1 MARGPLTRRTDGPLT
16 RSPRGAPDPESG
28 ARSNRPPR
36 PSRPEAAPSFEQA
49 LDEFLLA
56 GRARGLS
63 PKTLDWYQMVGRRF
77 SRIQAE
83 RGADPAIGAVTTAQA
98 RAFVVELQ
106 DSGLSPVSV
115 AGFVRGLKVI
125 FGWCAAEGL
134 TDDNPLRR
142 LPGPRVPQ
150 RLVPTLS
157 QDQLSRLLGAASARD
172 RLLITILLDTGL
184 RVSELA
190 DLRLDDLI
198 AEGFLRVRGKG
209 SKERLVPLGSVTH
222 RRLGEYVA
230 HDRPRPVAA
239 FVDHLFL
246 ARDGRPMTAVAVKH
260 AFRRIG
266 ARAGLAD
273 IRTNPHTFRHTFAK
287 LYLVNG
293 GDLFSLQRILGHT
306 TLDMVRRYV
315 DLDAGDV
322 KRIHVQASPV
332 DRLAAASRDFARA

>member
-1 MARGPLTRRTDGPLT
+1 MADGPLT
-16 RSPRGAPDPESG
+16 RQTEGPLTRARRTAPDYKSG
-28 ARSNRPPR
+28 DRGDAPLR
-36 PSRPEAAPSFEQA
+36 PSRPARRLSFEQA
-49 LDEFLLA
+49 LDDFLLA
-56 GRARGLS
+56 GRARSLS
-63 PKTLDWYQMVGRRF
+63 PKTLDWYGMIGRRF
-77 SRIQAE
+77 VRIQAQCGLE
-83 RGADPAIGAVTTAQA
+83 PALDAVTTAHA
-98 RAFVVELQ
+98 RGFVVALQ
-106 DSGLSPVSV
+106 EAGLAPISV

-134 TDDNPLRR
+134 IDDDPLRR
-142 LPGPRVPQ
+142 LTNPRVPR
-150 RLVPTLS
+150 RLIPTLS
-157 QDQLSRLLGAASARD
+157 EDQLSRLLGAASARD

-190 DLRLDDLI
+190 DLRLGDLI

-209 SKERLVPLGSVTH
+209 NKERLVPLGSVTH
-222 RRLGEYVA
+222 RRLAEYIKR
-230 HDRPRPVAA
+230 DRPRPIAA

-273 IRTNPHTFRHTFAK
+273 VRTSPHTFRHTFAK
-287 LYLVNG
+287 LYLMNG

-322 KRIHVQASPV
+322 KRIHVLASPV
-332 DRLAAASRDFARA
+332 DRLAAASRAFARA